1 MSECW
6 RSEPDARPTFQDLCQ
21 RLGKLLEEEASNE
34 YLNLDVIYLSSFV
47 DFKSICTGE
56 SVSSEKTEDDL
67 GTRDDTT
74 DEKADVRQRN
84 VLSKEVSV

>member
-21 RLGKLLEEEASNE
+21 RLGKMLEEEGSNL

-47 DFKSICTGE
+47 DFKSVCTGE
-56 SVSSEKTEDDL
+56 SASSEKNEDDL

-74 DEKADVRQRN
+74 DENADVRQRN